1 MRALS
6 LILSCLIAAA
16 SGETFKKTKMVDG
29 KGKEVPVELDFD
41 RVEKRLT
48 VRTKKTVLAE
58 APYDT
63 IDTLQ
68 YELSARRRVKE
79 GAVVM
84 IASLGVGAV
93 VMLTK
98 SKNHWLYVNQKPGG
112 AKATTLTLKL
122 DKSEFEKVMK
132 VAAAET
138 GKTVEKLQPEKSGG
152 AKKGK

>member
-16 SGETFKKTKMVDG
+16 SGETFKKTKMVDA

-41 RVEKRLT
+41 SAQKRLT
-48 VRTKKTVLAE
+48 VRARKIVLAE
-58 APYDT
+58 APYAN

-79 GAVVM
+79 GAIVM

-98 SKNHWLYVNQKPGG
+98 SKNHWLYINQKPTGD
-112 AKATTLTLKL
+112 KATTLTLKL

-138 GKTVEKLQPEKSGG
+138 GKTVEKLQPEKSAGG
-152 AKKGK
+152 KKEK